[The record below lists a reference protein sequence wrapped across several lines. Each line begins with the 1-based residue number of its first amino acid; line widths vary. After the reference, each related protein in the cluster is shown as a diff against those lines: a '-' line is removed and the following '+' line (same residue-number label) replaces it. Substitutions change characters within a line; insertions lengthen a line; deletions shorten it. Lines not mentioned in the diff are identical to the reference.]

1 MMPTNRIR
9 CSALL
14 FALMLASCTNS
25 GRIPTA
31 EDVPEIM
38 AEAAGTQEVGK
49 WGDSPARRAVRS
61 TFKTMLYFDSV
72 HEAEV
77 RKRFQTPELRS
88 YLMLSDSY
96 VGGNFPRR
104 IAVLLRE
111 VQQANQNYLLQVQS
125 FPTLLSEK
133 LASADLPADRRTTL
147 QSEMARVYTTRQQPM
162 VAAVAAFDSFVQL
175 AARLYETAAANSGSV
190 RSMRTGL
197 EISDGRVLGGFNALV
212 DQANRAH
219 EVADSA
225 IRRLDPEQQA
235 RFRRMGIAT
244 PIKR

>member
-1 MMPTNRIR
+1 
-9 CSALL
+9 
-14 FALMLASCTNS
+14 
-25 GRIPTA
+25 
-31 EDVPEIM
+31 M

-175 AARLYETAAANSGSV
+175 
-190 RSMRTGL
+190 
-197 EISDGRVLGGFNALV
+197 
-212 DQANRAH
+212 
-219 EVADSA
+219 
-225 IRRLDPEQQA
+225 
-235 RFRRMGIAT
+235 
-244 PIKR
+244 